1 MQSKKEL
8 IFKLK
13 QIKGGEVVTF
23 IHLGLGDQ
31 IICNGIINYISNT
44 LNKKVFL
51 PVKDNH
57 LRQISF
63 LYSENSNVSIF
74 EVKNET
80 RSQDVIN
87 FAKENNVQILKI
99 GYEKVKKNPFNTYF
113 YKQLKLPYDYS
124 YKYFS
129 IPKDLTKSNE
139 LREHLYNFYKVK
151 SENFILIHSESSYE
165 KYNLEISSSYDKI
178 YINKESD
185 IFGNMFLYE
194 ELIKNAKEI
203 HCINGSFFHLVERV
217 DTDADLFYHHQR
229 KNNMYISSK
238 WNWLDY

>member
-1 MQSKKEL
+1 MYLYDITNINNKNL
-8 IFKLK
+8 IVYHH
-13 QIKGGEVVTF
+13 I
-23 IHLGLGDQ
+23 GLGD
-31 IICNGIINYISNT
+31 IVICNGMINYISSLVEN
-44 LNKKVFL
+44 LYLVVDRKFEKQA
-51 PVKDNH
+51 KY
-57 LRQISF
+57 
-63 LYSENSNVSIF
+63 LYSENSNVNIF

-99 GYEKVKKNPFNTYF
+99 GYEKVKKNPFNTFF

-129 IPKDLTKSNE
+129 VPKDLTKSNK
-139 LREHLYNFYKVK
+139 LREHLYNIFKVK

-165 KYNLEISSSYDKI
+165 KYDLEISSTYDKI

-217 DTDADLFYHHQR
+217 DTDANLFYHHQR

-238 WNWLDY
+238 WTWVNY